1 MRQIGLLVFMVV
13 VFLLPIKSAL
23 SQSNAV
29 AEQPAAE
36 DGVGELDGDQKAL
49 AEKLRDETLP
59 RLRTELASKEAEAK
73 EASKKAKYGR
83 MKQLNL
89 EIKSLRQAIGKF
101 EKWTLAEWLADFK
114 DRQKREFEEK
124 QRKEKIAN
132 APPPGS
138 REEFK
143 SLVRP
148 GMTPE
153 EVVAAV
159 GRPTMTGDSGGS
171 VLQWHYRERTTDM
184 LTGRKDWAAT
194 VVFLDGKVNNVKF

>member
-1 MRQIGLLVFMVV
+1 
-13 VFLLPIKSAL
+13 
-23 SQSNAV
+23 
-29 AEQPAAE
+29 
-36 DGVGELDGDQKAL
+36 
-49 AEKLRDETLP
+49 
-59 RLRTELASKEAEAK
+59 LASKEAEAK

-101 EKWTLAEWLADFK
+101 EKWSLAEWLADFK

-124 QRKEKIAN
+124 QRKERQAN

-143 SLVRP
+143 SFVRP

-153 EVVAAV
+153 EVVAAL
-159 GRPTMTGDSGGS
+159 GRPNSTIDSGGS
-171 VLQWHYRERTTDM
+171 VIQWLYRERTTDTV
-184 LTGRKDWAAT
+184 TGMKDYDAT
-194 VVFLDGKVNNVKF
+194 VVFLEGKVNNVKFLGRSRD